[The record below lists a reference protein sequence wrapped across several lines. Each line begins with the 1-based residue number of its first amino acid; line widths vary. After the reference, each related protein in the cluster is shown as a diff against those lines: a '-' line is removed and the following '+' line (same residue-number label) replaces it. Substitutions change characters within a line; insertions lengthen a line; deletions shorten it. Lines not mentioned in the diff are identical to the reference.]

1 MAMITAGDFRNGV
14 TFEMDGKVMQVVEFQ
29 HVKPGKGAA
38 FVRTKMK
45 NVITGAVT
53 ETSFNPTAKFEQ
65 AFVDRK
71 EMEYSYN
78 DGDLYYFMDMETYDM
93 LPVNKSVL
101 GDNFKFVK
109 ENMSCKI
116 MSYKGSVFGV
126 EPPNFVD
133 LEVTD
138 LLEHVQHLGQHLGL
152 AALGLVQAHAVKH
165 TLDISNLLRNGHN
178 GISFRCANGMDG
190 NKGGSISPCS
200 APYTRRF
207 SYRCGCGRQR

>member
-133 LEVTD
+133 LEVTETEPGIKGD
-138 LLEHVQHLGQHLGL
+138 TATNVTKPATLETGAQIKVPLFISEGEKITIDTRTGEYLG
-152 AALGLVQAHAVKH
+152 
-165 TLDISNLLRNGHN
+165 
-178 GISFRCANGMDG
+178 RC
-190 NKGGSISPCS
+190 KE
-200 APYTRRF
+200 
-207 SYRCGCGRQR
+207 